1 MNEQLNRQINLL
13 SGFILMGFPVV
24 LLIDDLLPEKASPTQ
39 FIVSLCAAWFF
50 IAGIFALARLAWIY
64 RPRTVIIAGMIGLAG
79 IFGSVSIMVFRFVVG
94 TIRQT
99 DGAIGNAAQFN
110 SAVGKIS
117 PFIFMPGLLPP
128 LVLIFLSAIM
138 LKHEKTAKWAWAFVC
153 AGALLFPAGRIF
165 LGQPVILL
173 SDALLL
179 LSLGYLG
186 WRILS
191 VKSNKQLILET
202 NAA

>member
-13 SGFILMGFPVV
+13 SGFILIGFPIV
-24 LLIDDLLPEKASPTQ
+24 LLIDDLLPENASPVKHL
-39 FIVSLCAAWFF
+39 VSLCAAWFF
-50 IAGIFALARLAWIY
+50 IMGIFALARLVWAY
-64 RPRTVIIAGMIGLAG
+64 RPRTAIVAGMLGLAG

-99 DGAIGNAAQFN
+99 EGAIGNAAQFN

-117 PFIFMPGLLPP
+117 PFIFMPGLIPP
-128 LVLIFLSAIM
+128 MVLIFLSAIL
-138 LKHEKTAKWAWAFVC
+138 LKREKTAKWAWAFVC
-153 AGALLFPAGRIF
+153 VGALLFPMGRIF
-165 LGQPVILL
+165 FGQPVILL

-179 LSLGYLG
+179 LSLGYSG
-186 WRILS
+186 WRMFS
-191 VKSNKQLILET
+191 VKNGEQLILET

>member
-13 SGFILMGFPVV
+13 SGFILIAFPVV
-24 LLIDDLLPEKASPTQ
+24 LLIDDLLPEQASPVK
-39 FIVSLCAAWFF
+39 FIVSLCAVWFF
-50 IAGIFALARLAWIY
+50 GASIFALVQMAWVY
-64 RPRTVIIAGMIGLAG
+64 RPRTVIIAGMLGLAG
-79 IFGSVSIMVFRFVVG
+79 IFGSVGIMVFRFVVG

-99 DGAIGNAAQFN
+99 EGAIGNAAQFN

-128 LVLIFLSAIM
+128 LVLTFLSAIL
-138 LKHEKTAKWAWAFVC
+138 LKHEKTAKWAWAFLCV
-153 AGALLFPAGRIF
+153 GALLFPAGRIF
-165 LGQPVILL
+165 FGQPVILL

-179 LSLGYLG
+179 LSLSYSG
-186 WRILS
+186 WQMLS